1 LQREIDTANN
11 ALSVVENGDFA
22 GYIGERINWE
32 LNWIF
37 VSD

>member
-1 LQREIDTANN
+1 LA
-11 ALSVVENGDFA
+11 VVENGDFA

-37 VSD
+37 FSD